1 VNRLLSCSCRIHS
14 LASPVES
21 VTVWVQV
28 SDELYPNV
36 SGGTALVLQCSCAVD
51 TDLSLSLRSDCGLK
65 VTGVCMKVHKQKRW
79 WPLWLMVLCIRPWRT
94 SFETRNKQLRN
105 NLLEAKSLSSFKYL
119 SICENRVFVAVVTK
133 DSLNVFVQNLMNS
146 AQSFS
151 PSFFRIYFNHLIT
164 PVFLLISSI

>member
-1 VNRLLSCSCRIHS
+1 MNRLLSCSCRIHS
-14 LASPVES
+14 PASPIES

-28 SDELYPNV
+28 SEELYPNV
-36 SGGTALVLQCSCAVD
+36 SGGTDLVSQCSCAVD

-65 VTGVCMKVHKQKRW
+65 VTGVSMKAYKQKRW
-79 WPLWLMVLCIRPWRT
+79 WPLWRMVLCIRSWRT

-105 NLLEAKSLSSFKYL
+105 NLLNAKSLLSLEYL
-119 SICENRVFVAVVTK
+119 AICENRVFIAVVTK
-133 DSLNVFVQNLMNS
+133 DSLHVFVQNLMNS

-151 PSFFRIYFNHLIT
+151 PSFFGIYFNHLIT